1 MCHIQFKN
9 KKLTGLSARF
19 LCKRLQL
26 ISVKTHQMKKIQTN
40 RYSLKHKKLIMQI
53 GRCQFFLLKINRSF
67 LIRDANFNM
76 NQKNKIRRIQNF

>member
-1 MCHIQFKN
+1 
-9 KKLTGLSARF
+9 
-19 LCKRLQL
+19 
-26 ISVKTHQMKKIQTN
+26 MKKIQTN
-40 RYSLKHKKLIMQI
+40 SYSLKHKKLIMQI